1 MRNRMHALAKHV
13 PLSGLCLLI
22 FVLFPLFIA
31 CAEGETPLIATFDES
46 VMGVDLT
53 WQFPYSDAMFSHS
66 SEEYDHQLAQVSLG
80 LALSSFRIERVVRPE
95 EERERNAI
103 SYLSKAGFTDFES
116 ADYDQIPS
124 LQTVSS
130 VLCRKEMTDEQGP
143 YTLVVV
149 GVSGCGYALEWLS
162 NFTVGVSARHEGFSR
177 AAQNVEGRIFVYLA
191 KRGITGRM
199 KLWITG
205 ISRAAA
211 ISSIVAARV
220 LRDHLSERNRIYETH
235 SGNPQAH
242 DGAVRLLCNS
252 GRFG

>member
-1 MRNRMHALAKHV
+1 
-13 PLSGLCLLI
+13 
-22 FVLFPLFIA
+22 
-31 CAEGETPLIATFDES
+31 
-46 VMGVDLT
+46 MGVDLT

-66 SEEYDHQLAQVSLG
+66 SEEYDHLLAQVSLG

-162 NFTVGVSARHEGFSR
+162 NFTVGISARHEGFSR
-177 AAQNVEGRIFVYLA
+177 AAQNVEGRNLCLPGGARNHRPNETVDYRLQPC
-191 KRGITGRM
+191 GRHQQYCRCSS
-199 KLWITG
+199 T
-205 ISRAAA
+205 SR
-211 ISSIVAARV
+211 SSVRTKPYI
-220 LRDHLSERNRIYETH
+220 RNTFRKSSST
-235 SGNPQAH
+235 
-242 DGAVRLLCNS
+242 
-252 GRFG
+252 